1 MMNNKKL
8 LMMMEIAIFASIGL
22 VLDQISFKIVPN
34 GGSISLVMLPI
45 VMIAIRWGITAG
57 LTTGLLLG
65 VMQMMF
71 GGFVIHWAQG
81 LLDYAVAFTVVGFAG
96 IMKPFVEQA
105 YKEGNFVKLVTHF
118 IIASFIGG
126 MLRFIAHLLAGVIF
140 FSEYAGTQNPWIY
153 SAIYNTTYIIPSII
167 LTGIVIALLYKA
179 SPKLLKLTTS

>member
-1 MMNNKKL
+1 MNNKKL

-45 VMIAIRWGITAG
+45 ILIAIRWGLVAG

-65 VMQMMF
+65 IMQAMF

-96 IMKPFVEQA
+96 LMKPFVERALKMQKQMRVFL
-105 YKEGNFVKLVTHF
+105 YFV
-118 IIASFIGG
+118 IASTIGG

-140 FSEYAGTQNPWIY
+140 FKEYAGDQNPWIY
-153 SAIYNTTYIIPSII
+153 SIIYNCTYIIPSII
-167 LTGIVIALLYKA
+167 LTAVVAVLILKA
-179 SPKLLKLTTS
+179 SPRLLKLA